1 MMNIVDCMNTR
12 QNRVEIVLMDE
23 NEHVIQVDVR
33 ILPDGKIIVEA
44 EHLTGENPDDN
55 GLQFKLE
62 DDDKT
67 AVIEP

>member
-44 EHLTGENPDDN
+44 EHLTG
-55 GLQFKLE
+55 
-62 DDDKT
+62 
-67 AVIEP
+67 